1 MKYECTQ
8 PSESAKVTDS
18 DKTYIT
24 SYVILLM
31 AFNVILLMAFN
42 VITLIFLNHCRDYE
56 KP

>member
-1 MKYECTQ
+1 MHTE

-31 AFNVILLMAFN
+31 AFNAV
-42 VITLIFLNHCRDYE
+42 TLIFKIIAEIMRSRNATSLQS
-56 KP
+56 

>member
-8 PSESAKVTDS
+8 PSESAKVTHS

-24 SYVILLM
+24 SY
-31 AFNVILLMAFN
+31 VILLMAFN